1 MERGALG
8 FLLLVAAGVFILLY
22 GMWLRARRDE
32 RLARLYEKALDKG
45 VDPRSLSL
53 EFDQREAGDPQGNL
67 KAGIILLATA
77 LSMVLG
83 IWAAQA
89 LGGAWR
95 LIGFAVVPG
104 GIGLACLFI
113 HYSLRGAPT
122 AGSRGASP
130 PDRLDSR

>member
-8 FLLLVAAGVFILLY
+8 FLLLLAAGVFILLY
-22 GMWLRARRDE
+22 GMWLRARRNE
-32 RLARLYEKALDKG
+32 RLASLYEKALDKG
-45 VDPRSLSL
+45 IDPRSISL
-53 EFDQREAGDPQGNL
+53 ELDEREAGDPQGNL

-89 LGGAWR
+89 LFGAWR
-95 LIGFAVVPG
+95 LIGFALVPG

-113 HYSLRGAPT
+113 HYSLRSSTPRISHDPSGKDA
-122 AGSRGASP
+122 AHSS
-130 PDRLDSR
+130 